1 MLIRVQRA
9 FTLIE
14 LLVVIVI
21 IGALIGVLLPAL
33 ASARESAVGTL
44 CSANQAQLV
53 IAVHNYAIENDG
65 EIPFGPMEPGSG
77 ALNGVDDFY
86 IINGM
91 TTSQISDKFG
101 NPVGAGVMLESY
113 LADTAEILF
122 CPGSDQPIVANDEL
136 ERFGVGSVIS
146 GYTYRHASNTRDEQW
161 AAFASGIP
169 LRQIPKLDAL
179 GKNTNGQDITA
190 LFIDNNFLANAV
202 SGAFYRSNHNLRFA
216 NISFTDGRVEQR
228 DNTNGD
234 YSAEVVGTDL
244 FNGIKNMRTAMEN
257 AERP

>member
-1 MLIRVQRA
+1 MRVRIHRA

-21 IGALIGVLLPAL
+21 IGALIGLLLPAL
-33 ASARESAVGTL
+33 ASARQSAVGTL
-44 CSANQAQLV
+44 CMANQSQLV
-53 IAVHNYAIENDG
+53 IAVQNYAIENKG
-65 EIPFGPMEPGSG
+65 QIPFGPMEPGSG

-101 NPVGAGVMLESY
+101 NPVGAGVMLDDY
-113 LADTAEILF
+113 LSDTPEILF
-122 CPGSDQPIVANDEL
+122 CPGADQPIKAKDEL

-161 AAFASGIP
+161 EAFATGVPLQTIP
-169 LRQIPKLDAL
+169 QLDAL
-179 GKNTNGQDITA
+179 GTNTNGDDITA
-190 LFIDNNFLANAV
+190 LFIDNNFLANAI
-202 SGAFYRSNHNLRFA
+202 SGAFYRSNHDLRFA
-216 NISFTDGRVEQR
+216 NVAFTDGRVEQR

-234 YSAEVVGTDL
+234 YNAEVIGTDL
-244 FNGIKNMRTAMEN
+244 FSGIKNMRAALEN
-257 AERP
+257 AEK